1 MPEGELAKR
10 IEKLEEEGK
19 DFFVGVQTAMGEEAA
34 IDVKEAANKD

>member
-19 DFFVGVQTAMGEEAA
+19 DFCKFPDTCAFQLARY
-34 IDVKEAANKD
+34 